1 MEDKHVSAED
11 DADVEEPVADV
22 DVVGQEHDEAEV
34 LQPQDLGDSQEEDR
48 QGAVEDAERAVQ
60 DEKSV

>member
-1 MEDKHVSAED
+1 MEDEDVSADD

-34 LQPQDLGDSQEEDR
+34 LQPQDLGDCQQDDR
-48 QGAVEDAERAVQ
+48 QSAVEDTERAVQ
-60 DEKSV
+60 DEKPV

>member
-1 MEDKHVSAED
+1 MEDEDVSADD

-34 LQPQDLGDSQEEDR
+34 LQTQDLGDSQEDDC

-60 DEKSV
+60 DEKPV